1 MFGRSLGLARS
12 RTLAQATS
20 APFLSLRWDC
30 TRCCEKR
37 EQCSNDEFQLSQA
50 YLVVGLLSHDVPLP
64 LRRSLRRARRLVL
77 RPGGRDLQDALRRAG
92 GFDGPSRCTRYRM
105 RMRQRFKVPQT
116 IRAPTPKLR
125 DSCAHAHLITHQLY
139 HPLHPILFSLRLDT
153 TSLSKFPPI
162 QVPPRR
168 PSSLSPPTLRRR
180 PSARR
185 TRTTLASLV
194 SPSAK
199 KARGARAPRSR
210 RFRSRPMAGT
220 ARL

>member
-1 MFGRSLGLARS
+1 MAPCLGEVWASRDLAHFAKPTLSPCSVSMGAEARGVLWCA
-12 RTLAQATS
+12 RTPIRQI
-20 APFLSLRWDC
+20 
-30 TRCCEKR
+30 
-37 EQCSNDEFQLSQA
+37 QLSQDISSSA
-50 YLVVGLLSHDVPLP
+50 FLAHDVPLP

-153 TSLSKFPPI
+153 TSLSTFPPI
-162 QVPPRR
+162 QVPPR
-168 PSSLSPPTLRRR
+168 
-180 PSARR
+180 
-185 TRTTLASLV
+185 
-194 SPSAK
+194 
-199 KARGARAPRSR
+199 
-210 RFRSRPMAGT
+210 
-220 ARL
+220 